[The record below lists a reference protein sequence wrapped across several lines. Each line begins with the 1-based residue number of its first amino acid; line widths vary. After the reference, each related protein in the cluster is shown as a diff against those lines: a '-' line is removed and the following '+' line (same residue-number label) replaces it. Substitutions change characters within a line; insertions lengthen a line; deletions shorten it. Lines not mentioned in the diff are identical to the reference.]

1 MSTIFRATLQVIL
14 CLPESADEYWLEKI
28 TFFSQGFGLLVG
40 EGSWKGTLERNLNV
54 NIWFSEVGAPLICG
68 HCIGELLHEYLIE
81 CEQDSVAVVLNGVP
95 ELLWNYEDIV
105 AFVGKIRDV
114 NTSR

>member
-1 MSTIFRATLQVIL
+1 MSTIFRATLQIIL
-14 CLPESADEYWLEKI
+14 CIPEDQDEYWLEKI
-28 TFFSQGFGLLVG
+28 TFFAKGFGLLVG
-40 EGSWKGTLERNLNV
+40 EGSWEGELERNLNV
-54 NIWFSEVGAPLICG
+54 SIWFSAEEEPLICS
-68 HCIGELLHEYLIE
+68 HCIGELLHGYIVERD
-81 CEQDSVAVVLNGVP
+81 QDNVAVVLNGVP